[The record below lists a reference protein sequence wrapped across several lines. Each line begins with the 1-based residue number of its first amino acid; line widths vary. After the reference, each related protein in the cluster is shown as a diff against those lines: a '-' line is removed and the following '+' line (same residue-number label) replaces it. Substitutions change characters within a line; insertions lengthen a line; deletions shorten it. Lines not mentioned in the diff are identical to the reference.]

1 MFITFVSIEKDIVFG
16 MGGIALAFKLVADLF
31 GIIGGTIGIY
41 LSRSKKDTKMKCLWK
56 GFITLVRFQ
65 L

>member
-1 MFITFVSIEKDIVFG
+1 MFITFVSIEKDIELD
-16 MGGIALAFKLVADLF
+16 GGIALAFKLVAELF
-31 GIIGGTIGIY
+31 GIISGTIGIY

>member
-1 MFITFVSIEKDIVFG
+1 MFITFVSIEKDIVFE
-16 MGGIALAFKLVADLF
+16 GIIVLAFKLVAELF
-31 GIIGGTIGIY
+31 GIISGTIGIY
-41 LSRSKKDTKMKCLWK
+41 LSRAKNDTKMKCLWK

>member
-1 MFITFVSIEKDIVFG
+1 MFITFVSIEKDIEIAARF
-16 MGGIALAFKLVADLF
+16 ALAFKLVAELF